1 MTEFTTVP
9 EHASPLVSART
20 RAAAQPSRS
29 SRLARPRVPLPGPA
43 AILAAAALWGTT
55 GTASTLAPA
64 GAPPAAV
71 GAAGL
76 AAGGLLLLLT
86 GRGAHKMLAA
96 CTRAQRWLLGL
107 GALAVAGYP
116 VTFYP
121 AVARTGVAVATVIAL
136 GSAPMFA
143 GLLAWATGQGRPG
156 ARWAA
161 ATAAAVPG
169 CGALVL
175 APALTGHGGP
185 ADGTGILLAALAG
198 LCYAGYSLIGRTLIA
213 AGHPAAPVL
222 GTMFGAAGPA
232 VLPVLLASGTGWLV
246 TWRGAAVALH
256 LAACTTFLAYRL
268 FGRGLRSTSAQVATT
283 LTLAE
288 PAVAI
293 LLGVAVLGERLPALS
308 WCGLAVLAAGLAC
321 LTVRAPG
328 GRRPGQ
334 GAAAQQRA
342 LPGRP
347 WARYAIPDHA
357 ALPSC
362 PGRALPLWR
371 CVHVVCVTSPRDPR
385 RVTCNGWRLSPD
397 LRGGFSSDF

>member
-9 EHASPLVSART
+9 EHASPLVSARS
-20 RAAAQPSRS
+20 RAASRS
-29 SRLARPRVPLPGPA
+29 SFSSRSRRLTRLARPRAHRAPLSGPA

-55 GTASTLAPA
+55 GTVSTLAPA

-71 GAAGL
+71 GSAGL
-76 AAGGLLLLLT
+76 AAGGLLLMFT
-86 GRGAHKMLAA
+86 SRGARPMLAA

-136 GSAPMFA
+136 GSAPVFA

-161 ATAAAVPG
+161 ATAAAVLG

-175 APALTGHGGP
+175 APGLTGHGGP
-185 ADGTGILLAALAG
+185 ADGMGILLAGLAG
-198 LCYAGYSLIGRTLIA
+198 LSYACYSLIGRALIA

-222 GTMFGAAGPA
+222 GAMFGAAGLA
-232 VLPVLLASGTGWLV
+232 VLPVLLASGPEWLGS
-246 TWRGAAVALH
+246 WRGAAVALH

-268 FGRGLRSTSAQVATT
+268 FGHGLRSTPAQVATT

-288 PAVAI
+288 PAVAT
-293 LLGVAVLGERLPALS
+293 LLGVAVLGERLPAVS
-308 WCGLAVLAAGLAC
+308 WCGLGVLAAGLAC
-321 LTVRAPG
+321 LAVPAR
-328 GRRPGQ
+328 GRRRPEPSGEQAAPDQ
-334 GAAAQQRA
+334 GRRRPRAAAVTPKSLGDGGPA
-342 LPGRP
+342 TKGRP
-347 WARYAIPDHA
+347 TAGCR
-357 ALPSC
+357 
-362 PGRALPLWR
+362 GRR
-371 CVHVVCVTSPRDPR
+371 
-385 RVTCNGWRLSPD
+385 
-397 LRGGFSSDF
+397 

>member
-9 EHASPLVSART
+9 DHASSLVSARS
-20 RAAAQPSRS
+20 AAASPTSRS
-29 SRLARPRVPLPGPA
+29 PRPTRPHRDRLSGPA
-43 AILAAAALWGTT
+43 AILTAAALWGTT

-86 GRGAHKMLAA
+86 SSGARPMLAA

-121 AVARTGVAVATVIAL
+121 AVARTGVAVATVIAI
-136 GSAPMFA
+136 GSAPVFA

-161 ATAAAVPG
+161 ATAAAVIG
-169 CGALVL
+169 CAGLVL
-175 APALTGHGGP
+175 APALSGHGGQV
-185 ADGTGILLAALAG
+185 DGTGVLLAAVAG
-198 LCYAGYSLIGRTLIA
+198 LSYAVYSLIGRTLIA
-213 AGHPAAPVL
+213 AGHPSAPVL
-222 GTMFGAAGPA
+222 GTMFGAAGLA
-232 VLPVLLASGTGWLV
+232 VLPVLLASGAGWLG

-268 FGRGLRSTSAQVATT
+268 FGRGLRSTPAQVATT

-288 PAVAI
+288 PAVAT

-308 WCGLAVLAAGLAC
+308 WCGLGVLAAGLAC
-321 LTVRAPG
+321 L
-328 GRRPGQ
+328 
-334 GAAAQQRA
+334 A
-342 LPGRP
+342 LP
-347 WARYAIPDHA
+347 AR
-357 ALPSC
+357 
-362 PGRALPLWR
+362 
-371 CVHVVCVTSPRDPR
+371 R
-385 RVTCNGWRLSPD
+385 RS
-397 LRGGFSSDF
+397 

>member
-1 MTEFTTVP
+1 MTEFITVP
-9 EHASPLVSART
+9 EHASPLVSARS
-20 RAAAQPSRS
+20 RAASHPSRS
-29 SRLARPRVPLPGPA
+29 SRSPCLARPRVHRALPSGPA

-64 GAPPAAV
+64 RTPPAAV

-76 AAGGLLLLLT
+76 AAGGLMLLLAS
-86 GRGAHKMLAA
+86 RGGHKMLAA

-136 GSAPMFA
+136 GSAPVFA

-161 ATAAAVPG
+161 ATAAAVLG

-185 ADGTGILLAALAG
+185 ADGMGILLAGLAG
-198 LCYAGYSLIGRTLIA
+198 LCYAGYALIGRALVA

-222 GTMFGAAGPA
+222 GVMFGAAGLA
-232 VLPVLLASGTGWLV
+232 MLPVLLASGTGWLGS
-246 TWRGAAVALH
+246 WRGAAVALH

-268 FGRGLRSTSAQVATT
+268 FGRGLRSTQAQLATT

-288 PAVAI
+288 PAVAT
-293 LLGVAVLGERLPALS
+293 LLGVVLLGERLPVLS

-321 LTVRAPG
+321 LAAGPL
-328 GRRPGQ
+328 GRRRQ
-334 GAAAQQRA
+334 ITR
-342 LPGRP
+342 
-347 WARYAIPDHA
+347 
-357 ALPSC
+357 
-362 PGRALPLWR
+362 
-371 CVHVVCVTSPRDPR
+371 
-385 RVTCNGWRLSPD
+385 
-397 LRGGFSSDF
+397 

>member
-1 MTEFTTVP
+1 MS
-9 EHASPLVSART
+9 EHASPLASARSC
-20 RAAAQPSRS
+20 AASRPSRPSRPSRS
-29 SRLARPRVPLPGPA
+29 RHLARPRARRAPLSGSA

-86 GRGAHKMLAA
+86 SRGAPTMLAA
-96 CTRAQRWLLGL
+96 CTRGQRWLLGL

-136 GSAPMFA
+136 GSAPVFA

-156 ARWAA
+156 ARWAT
-161 ATAAAVPG
+161 ATAAAVLG

-175 APALTGHGGP
+175 APALTSHGGP
-185 ADGTGILLAALAG
+185 ADGVGILLAGLAG
-198 LCYAGYSLIGRTLIA
+198 LSYAIYSLIGRALVA
-213 AGHPAAPVL
+213 AGHQAAPVL
-222 GTMFGAAGPA
+222 GVMFGAAGLA
-232 VLPVLLASGTGWLV
+232 MLPVLLASGTGWLGS
-246 TWRGAAVALH
+246 WRGAAVALH

-268 FGRGLRSTSAQVATT
+268 FGRGLRSTPAQVATA

-288 PAVAI
+288 PAVAT

-321 LTVRAPG
+321 LAVSLN
-328 GRRPGQ
+328 RRPG
-334 GAAAQQRA
+334 
-342 LPGRP
+342 
-347 WARYAIPDHA
+347 PD
-357 ALPSC
+357 
-362 PGRALPLWR
+362 RR
-371 CVHVVCVTSPRDPR
+371 RSPRSAPRPSGTKRPSRIPIARAMPR
-385 RVTCNGWRLSPD
+385 RARK
-397 LRGGFSSDF
+397 R

>member
-9 EHASPLVSART
+9 EQASPLVSARS
-20 RAAAQPSRS
+20 RAASRPSRS
-29 SRLARPRVPLPGPA
+29 SRSCRSPRLAWPQAHRAPLSGLG
-43 AILAAAALWGTT
+43 AILAASALWGTT

-86 GRGAHKMLAA
+86 SHGARKMLAA

-107 GALAVAGYP
+107 GAAAVAGYP

-136 GSAPMFA
+136 GSAPVFA

-161 ATAAAVPG
+161 ATTAAVLG
-169 CGALVL
+169 CAGLVL
-175 APALTGHGGP
+175 APAISGHGGLV
-185 ADGTGILLAALAG
+185 DGTGVLLAGLSG

-222 GTMFGAAGPA
+222 GAMFGAAGLA
-232 VLPVLLASGTGWLV
+232 VLPVLLASGTGWLG

-268 FGRGLRSTSAQVATT
+268 FGRGLRSTQAQVATT

-288 PAVAI
+288 PAVAT

-321 LTVRAPG
+321 LAVRIPVV
-328 GRRPGQ
+328 
-334 GAAAQQRA
+334 GAM
-342 LPGRP
+342 
-347 WARYAIPDHA
+347 
-357 ALPSC
+357 
-362 PGRALPLWR
+362 
-371 CVHVVCVTSPRDPR
+371 PR
-385 RVTCNGWRLSPD
+385 RARK
-397 LRGGFSSDF
+397 R

>member
-9 EHASPLVSART
+9 EHASPLVSARS
-20 RAAAQPSRS
+20 RAASRPSRS
-29 SRLARPRVPLPGPA
+29 SRSPRPDRPRAHRAPPSGPA
-43 AILAAAALWGTT
+43 AILTAAALWGTT

-86 GRGAHKMLAA
+86 SRGALKMVAA

-136 GSAPMFA
+136 GTAPVFA

-169 CGALVL
+169 CAGLVL
-175 APALTGHGGP
+175 APAISGHGGQV
-185 ADGTGILLAALAG
+185 GGVGVLLAGLAG
-198 LCYAGYSLIGRTLIA
+198 LCYALYSLIGRTLIA
-213 AGHPAAPVL
+213 AGHPSAPVL
-222 GTMFGAAGPA
+222 GTMFGAAGLA
-232 VLPVLLASGTGWLV
+232 VLPVLLASGTGWLG

-256 LAACTTFLAYRL
+256 LTACTTFLAYRL

-288 PAVAI
+288 PAVAT
-293 LLGVAVLGERLPALS
+293 LLGVAVLGQWLPALS
-308 WCGLAVLAAGLAC
+308 WCGLSVLAAGLAC
-321 LTVRAPG
+321 LAVPARRRRGPRQR
-328 GRRPGQ
+328 GR
-334 GAAAQQRA
+334 
-342 LPGRP
+342 
-347 WARYAIPDHA
+347 
-357 ALPSC
+357 
-362 PGRALPLWR
+362 
-371 CVHVVCVTSPRDPR
+371 
-385 RVTCNGWRLSPD
+385 
-397 LRGGFSSDF
+397 